1 MNKKL
6 VVIILSAIVFLSCA
20 VLGISTVYRV
30 EKVTVEASLVSEE
43 AKAKSASL
51 QQDLET
57 FYERE
62 SIFFTDEKKADEV
75 LQGYPYFRLVGFE
88 KIYPNRI
95 LFKIIENAEVY
106 AVMNATGDGYY
117 ILGEDG
123 SMLDEREDT
132 VNSLTGAENVLLE
145 NVQVTCQNGQI
156 PQGDEHFLPMLDLA
170 RFLSRELGGIRSNV
184 VKIEVFVESP
194 ETIYRV
200 TMREGVK
207 LYLGNPSERVEE
219 KVKLAMNKY
228 MALTYEEKLTGRI
241 VVSERGEEI
250 FASYA
255 PKDEFDR

>member
-6 VVIILSAIVFLSCA
+6 VVLILSAIVFLSCA

-30 EKVTVEASLVSEE
+30 ESVTVEASLVSEE
-43 AKAKSASL
+43 AKGKTASL
-51 QQDLET
+51 QKELET
-57 FYERE
+57 LYERE
-62 SIFFTDEKKADEV
+62 SIFFTDAKKADAL
-75 LQGYPYFRLVGFE
+75 LQSYPYFRVTGFE

-106 AVMNATGDGYY
+106 AVLNATGDGYY

-123 SMLDEREDT
+123 SMLDEREHT
-132 VNSLTGAENVLLE
+132 VNSLTGAENVLLD
-145 NVQVTCQNGQI
+145 NVRVTCQNGQI
-156 PQGDEHFLPMLDLA
+156 PKGEEHFLPMLDLA
-170 RFLSRELGGIRSNV
+170 RFLSQELGGIRSNV
-184 VKIEVFVESP
+184 VKIEVFVEAP

-207 LYLGNPSERVEE
+207 LYFGNPSEQVEK
-219 KVKLAMNKY
+219 KVKLAVNEY

-241 VVSERGEEI
+241 VISERGEEI

-255 PKDEFDR
+255 SKDEFDR